1 MPVRAPAWILLCLL
15 LAACAPGRAVESL
28 GVLQDVATRA
38 HAHAQELGPVAVD
51 YRVAGRARSADL
63 YTPAS
68 ARAAAGVVLVPGAT
82 PQGRRDPRLVAFA
95 RELAAAR
102 IAVLVPELPG
112 LRQLRLAAAHAD
124 PVADALGHLSARTG
138 DGRVGVIAI
147 SYAAGPAVLA
157 ALRPELGAR
166 IGLIW
171 LVGPYYDMQAAL
183 TYVTT
188 GAYRTG
194 PEAPWQYGRPNPRG
208 IWVFIEGNADRL
220 RSARDRRL
228 LRQIA
233 RRKRADPSASVD
245 ALAARLGADG
255 RAVHA
260 LATARDPDRIPDL
273 IAALPEA
280 IRSELAALDLSR
292 RDLSRL
298 PGEIRLLHGRRDPVV
313 PFTQSQTLKRHLPA
327 ERTRLYLTDGLFH
340 ADLRGVSLSD
350 GGQLLALTYDLL
362 TWRDR
367 APAPDLGAHG
377 PRATAG
383 TGPGNAAAGGQNGRP
398 QLRP

>member
-1 MPVRAPAWILLCLL
+1 MPVRVSVWILLCLL

-28 GVLQDVATRA
+28 GVLQDVAARA
-38 HAHAQELGPVAVD
+38 HAHVKELGPVAVD
-51 YRVAGRARSADL
+51 YRVAGRARTADL
-63 YTPAS
+63 YTPAQ
-68 ARAAAGVVLVPGAT
+68 ARPAAGVVLVPGAT

-102 IAVLVPELPG
+102 IAVLVPDLPG

-124 PVADALGHLSARTG
+124 PVADALTHLSERAG
-138 DGRVGVIAI
+138 GGRVGVIAI

-157 ALRPELGAR
+157 ALRRELGPR

-194 PEAPWQYGRPNPRG
+194 PEAPWRYGRPNPRG
-208 IWVFIEGNADRL
+208 IWVFIEGNIDRL

-228 LRQIA
+228 LREIA
-233 RRKRADPSASVD
+233 RRKRADPSAPVD
-245 ALAARLGADG
+245 ALAAQLGAAG
-255 RAVHA
+255 HAVHA
-260 LATARDPDRIPDL
+260 LATARDPNRVPDL

-280 IRSELAALDLSR
+280 IQRELAALDLSR
-292 RDLSRL
+292 HDLGRL
-298 PGEIRLLHGRRDPVV
+298 PGEIRLLHGRRDPIV
-313 PFTQSQTLKRHLPA
+313 PFTQSQSLQTRLPP

-350 GGQLLALTYDLL
+350 AGRLLALAYDLL

-367 APAPDLGAHG
+367 APAPDVGARG
-377 PRATAG
+377 PRATAAPA
-383 TGPGNAAAGGQNGRP
+383 TAGRAD
-398 QLRP
+398 